1 MVAPLPALFV
11 SHGAPNVILYDSPTR
26 KFLAGLGEQLGR
38 PRAIVAISAHWEA
51 RVPTV
56 NATAQPKTIHDFF
69 GFEPPLYEM
78 HYPAPGA
85 PELAREL
92 ARRLESA
99 GMRAVVDNARGLDH
113 GVWVPLKLMYPQADI
128 PVTQISV
135 QSHESTQHHFLIG
148 QALRDLREDNV
159 LILGSGNAT
168 HNLREMMADGAEPPD
183 WVTAFATWLRQ
194 KIAGGD
200 TGGLLDYRDT
210 APFAARNHPTEEHFL
225 PLFAALGAGT
235 PGVPGRIVHSSTSY
249 GVLAMDAFAFD

>member
-1 MVAPLPALFV
+1 MALPALFV

-26 KFLAGLGEQLGR
+26 RFLAGLAGQLGR
-38 PRAIVAISAHWEA
+38 PRAIVATSAHWEA
-51 RVPTV
+51 RTPTV
-56 NATAQPKTIHDFF
+56 NATLQPETIHDFF

-78 HYPAPGA
+78 RYPAPGA
-85 PELAREL
+85 PELAREV
-92 ARRLESA
+92 ARRIASA
-99 GMRAVVDNARGLDH
+99 GMRVVEDDARGLDH
-113 GVWVPLKLMYPQADI
+113 GVWAPLKLMYPQADI

-135 QSHESTQHHFLIG
+135 QSHESSQHHFLIG

-168 HNLREMMADGAEPPD
+168 HNLREMMSDGAEPPA
-183 WVTAFATWLRQ
+183 WVTAFAIWLRQ
-194 KIAGGD
+194 KITDGD
-200 TGGLLDYRDT
+200 TGELLDYRNS

-235 PGVPGRIVHSSTSY
+235 PGVAGRMIHSGTTF

>member
-1 MVAPLPALFV
+1 MALPALFV

-26 KFLAGLGEQLGR
+26 QFLAALAGQLGR

-51 RVPTV
+51 RTPTV
-56 NATAQPKTIHDFF
+56 NATSQPKTIHDFF

-78 HYPAPGA
+78 QYPAPGA
-85 PELAREL
+85 PELARDV
-92 ARRLESA
+92 ARRIEST
-99 GMRAVVDNARGLDH
+99 GMRVVVDDERGLDH
-113 GVWVPLKLMYPQADI
+113 GVWVPLKLMFPQADI

-168 HNLREMMADGAEPPD
+168 HNLREMMSDGAEPPA
-183 WVTAFATWLRQ
+183 WVTAFAIWLRR
-194 KIAGGD
+194 KITDGD
-200 TGGLLDYRDT
+200 TGELLDYRNS
-210 APFAARNHPTEEHFL
+210 APFAVRNHPTEEHFL
-225 PLFAALGAGT
+225 PLFAGLGAGT
-235 PGVPGRIVHSSTSY
+235 PGTSGRVIHSSTSY